1 MKLNRPYI
9 LTALLLLLLACG
21 ERTNT
26 PKAIDPAFTNY
37 ISAFT
42 GWVITNRSTIK
53 IQLTESVRT
62 AVAGQELNAIEGAFG
77 AYRYFKRKSF
87 YFKTRE
93 GKSHSIFYSRGH
105 LQSIGLPTR

>member
-26 PKAIDPAFTNY
+26 PKAIYPAFTNY

-42 GWVITNRSTIK
+42 GGAITNRSTIK

-62 AVAGQELNAIEGAFG
+62 AVAGQELKIEVFDFSPRFR
-77 AYRYFKRKSF
+77 RYCYLGR
-87 YFKTRE
+87 R
-93 GKSHSIFYSRGH
+93 
-105 LQSIGLPTR
+105 